1 MELKEIETIK
11 YLTSSDILRKYWGQ
25 VFLGFCQ
32 ASRPSGHEGPGP
44 RPRLPRPR
52 ARLPQSVFP
61 LAGGKGPASCSLCP
75 ILLVGQLCL
84 APAPI
89 PADRQLV
96 PLTRAG
102 HQAHTRCRT
111 WSEGTKP
118 LCTLTLRLSSAWL
131 TSRFTAGAA
140 AWGASSL
147 CALLTWGLNR
157 QASVFPKPKLLAKYC
172 LPIGERVGEGEPWA
186 CLPPSV
192 GRVVCKTGF

>member
-1 MELKEIETIK
+1 MELKEIETIR
-11 YLTSSDILRKYWGQ
+11 YLTSSELLRKYWGQ
-25 VFLGFCQ
+25 IFLGFCQ
-32 ASRPSGHEGPGP
+32 ASRPSGHKSPGP
-44 RPRLPRPR
+44 RPRLPRPG

-61 LAGGKGPASCSLCP
+61 LAGGEGPASCPLCP
-75 ILLVGQLCL
+75 VLLVGQLCL
-84 APAPI
+84 PPTPI

-102 HQAHTRCRT
+102 HQAHTRCQA

-118 LCTLTLRLSSAWL
+118 LALSHLSSAWL

-147 CALLTWGLNR
+147 RARLTWGPNR

-172 LPIGERVGEGEPWA
+172 LPIGERVG
-186 CLPPSV
+186 
-192 GRVVCKTGF
+192 GRGTLGQSASLY